1 MQSDVY
7 VLCSDDPLLKND
19 KAQELLAQAKQKLVD
34 ADFLL
39 YTWTD
44 LQGSLLKE
52 LESEMSDP
60 GLFGGDRIIK
70 INLKDLDD
78 TAVEVFK
85 VIASNYRQGIFIVI
99 DMPRINASFIKEEAK
114 SPDAIKRTL
123 SFTNQEATTKEID
136 KRKKITTKRTKKG
149 KNTSDKKEAIAFL
162 KGIGA
167 QFIAMYPPDAKDL
180 KLWIQQ
186 RGSKYNLMIEAD
198 ALDLISQISD
208 NNLLAIDQSLQVLS
222 MLQINGKV
230 NINMVENY
238 FTQDSRYTGFEL
250 PVAICAGDSLKA
262 LNIIHSFCTSQGSNL
277 STSLSL
283 LISRMD
289 EALNVI
295 YKGKEQKVGSLPYK
309 ETAAFFLREN
319 IKVPSSQQAYLMAI
333 QKMPINLLNTLT
345 YHLDQA
351 SKAYSQFNNQA
362 AYNSLQNMAMALK
375 RPDQVN
381 HLQKL

>member
-1 MQSDVY
+1 MKSDVY

-19 KAQELLAQAKQKLVD
+19 KAQELLAQAKQKLAN

-60 GLFGGDRIIK
+60 GLFGGNRIIK

-123 SFTNQEATTKEID
+123 SFTDREATIKEAD
-136 KRKKITTKRTKKG
+136 KRKKSSTKRTTKKG
-149 KNTSDKKEAIAFL
+149 TSDKKESIAFL

-180 KLWIQQ
+180 KPWIQQ
-186 RGSKYNLMIEAD
+186 RGRKYNLTIEPD

-250 PVAICAGDSLKA
+250 PVAICTGDSLKA

-277 STSLSL
+277 SASLSL

-295 YKGKEQKVGSLPYK
+295 YKGKEQKVGSSPYK
-309 ETAAFFLREN
+309 ETASFFLREN
-319 IKVPSSQQAYLMAI
+319 IKIPSSQQAYLIAI

-362 AYNSLQNMAMALK
+362 AYQYLQNMAMALK
-375 RPDQVN
+375 KLDQIN